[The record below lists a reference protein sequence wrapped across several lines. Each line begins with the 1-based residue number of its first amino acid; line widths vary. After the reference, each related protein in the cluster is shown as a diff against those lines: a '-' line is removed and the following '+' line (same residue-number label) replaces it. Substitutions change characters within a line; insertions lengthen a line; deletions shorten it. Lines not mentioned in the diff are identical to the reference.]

1 MNPMNTKR
9 MRRDGLLALA
19 THAVLALSLVAPLL
33 CDGAQPAKEEKVRLR
48 FVNADIESVV
58 RAVAHFTGKLI
69 VVDPRLKGTLT
80 LTSDKPMTSAQ
91 ALAALRSA
99 LRVQGI
105 AVVESD
111 GMWRVVPEADAKAQ
125 PGPVHSAPTRPS
137 AGDHIIT
144 QVFQLKYE
152 SAPNLLPVLRPLV
165 TPSNPI
171 SAYAGNNTIVVTD
184 YAGNVRRVAEIIASV
199 DTPSAGATEVIR
211 LQHAIAS
218 DIAVLLGRLLD
229 AGGAQGGDPSQRV
242 SVQAEPSSN
251 SLVLRAP
258 SPARAEQVK
267 ALVARLDQ
275 PLGQATGNVHVVP
288 LRNAEAAALART
300 LAGLAPADS
309 GAAPDYSLSS
319 SAAQQRAP
327 GMAMLASTQTPAR
340 PAEGPMPVA
349 MGGLQGQAMVLAD
362 TATNSLIITAPEQI
376 YRQLRAVVDKL
387 DVRRAQVFVECLIA
401 EVTSD
406 QAAEFG
412 IQWQVGLD
420 DIASTSTNVVGG
432 TNFGGVTQNITSAA
446 QNLSLLGPGLNV
458 GVVKGTISIPGV
470 GEITNLTALA
480 RALET
485 VTKAN
490 ILSTPTLLTLDNEEA
505 QILVGQ
511 NVPLVTGQYVT
522 PGTGGP
528 VTVNPFQTIERQ
540 DVGLTLRV
548 RPQISEGGTIKLV
561 IYQEVSSLQRRTVD
575 TADIVLN
582 KRTVETK
589 ALVDDGSIV
598 VLAGLV
604 EDNVTSTR
612 EKVPLLGDIPL
623 IGALFRYDT
632 KQQVKTN
639 LMVFIRP
646 VVVRDE
652 AASRSLATD
661 RYDYMRNLQQVTPL
675 RDRGPLPAVQGPVLP
690 QLDGQSRPA
699 PAASSPRSSSPRP
712 GPAAYTPPPGR
723 R

>member
-1 MNPMNTKR
+1 MHPLNAIRTWRGGPLALVAHTV
-9 MRRDGLLALA
+9 LALA
-19 THAVLALSLVAPLL
+19 LVAPLA
-33 CDGAQPAKEEKVRLR
+33 CAGAKTVKEEKVRLR

-58 RAVAHFTGKLI
+58 RAVAHFTGKVI

-80 LTSDKPMTSAQ
+80 LSSDKPMTSAQ

-105 AVVESD
+105 AIVESN
-111 GMWRVVPEADAKAQ
+111 GIWRVVPETDAKVQ
-125 PGPVHSAPTRPS
+125 PGPVQTGPARPTS
-137 AGDHIIT
+137 GDEVVT
-144 QVFQLKYE
+144 RVFQLKYE

-165 TPSNPI
+165 TASNPI

-184 YAGNVRRVAEIIASV
+184 YAGNVRRVAEIIQAV
-199 DTPSAGATEVIR
+199 DTPSAGAIEVIR

-229 AGGAQGGDPSQRV
+229 AGGIPGADPSQRV

-275 PLGQATGNVHVVP
+275 PLSQATGNVHVVP
-288 LRNAEAAALART
+288 LRNAEAAVLART
-300 LAGLAPADS
+300 MAGLAQADSRAPADYPV
-309 GAAPDYSLSS
+309 AD
-319 SAAQQRAP
+319 QQRAP
-327 GMAMLASTQTPAR
+327 GMVALASAPAAANA
-340 PAEGPMPVA
+340 PEAAMPVA
-349 MGGLQGQAMVLAD
+349 FGGLQGQATVLAD
-362 TATNSLIITAPEQI
+362 TATNSLIITAPEQV
-376 YRQLRAVVDKL
+376 YRQLRAVIDKL
-387 DVRRAQVFVECLIA
+387 DARRAQVFVECLIA
-401 EVTSD
+401 EVTTD

-412 IQWQVGLD
+412 IQWQLGLD
-420 DIASTSTNVVGG
+420 DITSSGANLIGG

-458 GVVKGTISIPGV
+458 GVVKGTITIPGV

-528 VTVNPFQTIERQ
+528 ALVNPFQTIQRQ

-604 EDNVTSTR
+604 EDNVTATR
-612 EKVPLLGDIPL
+612 EKVPVLGDIPL

-652 AASRSLATD
+652 AASRLLATD
-661 RYDYMRNLQQVTPL
+661 RYDYMRNLQEVTPL
-675 RDRGPLPAVQGPVLP
+675 PNSGPLPDIRGPTLP
-690 QLDGQSRPA
+690 KLDSAGRPA
-699 PAASSPRSSSPRP
+699 PAPTP
-712 GPAAYTPPPGR
+712 GPAAPQGPVAPRAPPSQTPR
-723 R
+723 

>member
-1 MNPMNTKR
+1 MTTKR
-9 MRRDGLLALA
+9 TRRDGLLALA
-19 THAVLALSLVAPLL
+19 THAVLALSLAVPLL
-33 CDGAQPAKEEKVRLR
+33 TGGAQPAKEEKVRLR

-111 GMWRVVPEADAKAQ
+111 GVWRVVPEADAKVQ
-125 PGPVHSAPTRPS
+125 PGPVLSRPTRPS

-165 TPSNPI
+165 TASNPI

-267 ALVARLDQ
+267 GLVARLDQ
-275 PLGQATGNVHVVP
+275 PLSQATGNVHVVP

-309 GAAPDYSLSS
+309 GAAPDYSSS
-319 SAAQQRAP
+319 FSGAQQQRAP

-362 TATNSLIITAPEQI
+362 TATNSLIITAPQQI
-376 YRQLRAVVDKL
+376 YRQLRAVIDKL
-387 DVRRAQVFVECLIA
+387 DLRRAQVFVECLIA

-420 DIASTSTNVVGG
+420 DIAGSSTNVVGG

-458 GVVKGTISIPGV
+458 GVVKGTITIPGV

-612 EKVPLLGDIPL
+612 EKVPLLGDLPL

-652 AASRSLATD
+652 AASRLLAAD

-675 RDRGPLPAVQGPVLP
+675 PERGPLPDVRGPVLP
-690 QLDGQSRPA
+690 QLDGSGRPA
-699 PAASSPRSSSPRP
+699 PAPSPPRTSSPRP

>member
-1 MNPMNTKR
+1 
-9 MRRDGLLALA
+9 
-19 THAVLALSLVAPLL
+19 
-33 CDGAQPAKEEKVRLR
+33 
-48 FVNADIESVV
+48 
-58 RAVAHFTGKLI
+58 
-69 VVDPRLKGTLT
+69 
-80 LTSDKPMTSAQ
+80 
-91 ALAALRSA
+91 
-99 LRVQGI
+99 
-105 AVVESD
+105 
-111 GMWRVVPEADAKAQ
+111 
-125 PGPVHSAPTRPS
+125 
-137 AGDHIIT
+137 
-144 QVFQLKYE
+144 
-152 SAPNLLPVLRPLV
+152 
-165 TPSNPI
+165 
-171 SAYAGNNTIVVTD
+171 
-184 YAGNVRRVAEIIASV
+184 
-199 DTPSAGATEVIR
+199 
-211 LQHAIAS
+211 
-218 DIAVLLGRLLD
+218 
-229 AGGAQGGDPSQRV
+229 
-242 SVQAEPSSN
+242 
-251 SLVLRAP
+251 
-258 SPARAEQVK
+258 
-267 ALVARLDQ
+267 
-275 PLGQATGNVHVVP
+275 
-288 LRNAEAAALART
+288 
-300 LAGLAPADS
+300 
-309 GAAPDYSLSS
+309 
-319 SAAQQRAP
+319 
-327 GMAMLASTQTPAR
+327 
-340 PAEGPMPVA
+340 
-349 MGGLQGQAMVLAD
+349 MGGLQGQATVLAD

-376 YRQLRAVVDKL
+376 YRQLRAVIDKL
-387 DVRRAQVFVECLIA
+387 DARRAQVFVECLIA

-412 IQWQVGLD
+412 IQWQLGLD
-420 DIASTSTNVVGG
+420 DIAGSSTNVIGG

-458 GVVKGTISIPGV
+458 GVVKGTITIPGV

-575 TADIVLN
+575 TADVVLN

-623 IGALFRYDT
+623 LGALFRYDT

-652 AASRSLATD
+652 AASRLLATD
-661 RYDYMRNLQQVTPL
+661 RYDYMRNLQEVTPL
-675 RDRGPLPAVQGPVLP
+675 RDRGPLPAVRGPVLP
-690 QLDGQSRPA
+690 KLDSQSRPA
-699 PAASSPRSSSPRP
+699 AAPSPARTSSPGP
-712 GPAAYTPPPGR
+712 GAPAYTPPPGR

>member
-1 MNPMNTKR
+1 MNSMNMIRTWH
-9 MRRDGLLALA
+9 GPLALA
-19 THAVLALSLVAPLL
+19 IFAALALSVATPLVSV
-33 CDGAQPAKEEKVRLR
+33 GAQPAKEEKVRLR

-58 RAVAHFTGKLI
+58 RAVAHFTGKTI

-80 LTSDKPMTSAQ
+80 LSSDKPMTSAQ

-111 GMWRVVPEADAKAQ
+111 GVWRVVPEADAKAQ
-125 PGPVHSAPTRPS
+125 PGAVYSGPTRPS
-137 AGDHIIT
+137 AGDNIVT

-199 DTPSAGATEVIR
+199 DTPSTGATEVIR
-211 LQHAIAS
+211 LQHAVAS

-229 AGGAQGGDPSQRV
+229 AGGAQGDPAQRV

-275 PLGQATGNVHVVP
+275 PLSTATGNVHVVP
-288 LRNAEAAALART
+288 LRNAEAAVLART

-309 GAAPDYSLSS
+309 GAPPDYPTTQ
-319 SAAQQRAP
+319 QQRAP
-327 GMAMLASTQTPAR
+327 GMATVAATTSTPAR

-349 MGGLQGQAMVLAD
+349 MGGLQAQAMVLAD

-376 YRQLRAVVDKL
+376 YRQLRAVIDKL

-406 QAAEFG
+406 QAGEFG

-420 DIASTSTNVVGG
+420 DIGSSSTNVIGG

-446 QNLSLLGPGLNV
+446 QNLSRLGPGLNV
-458 GVVKGTISIPGV
+458 GVVKGTINIPGV
-470 GEITNLTALA
+470 GQITNLTALA

-490 ILSTPTLLTLDNEEA
+490 ILSTPTLMTLDNEEA

-511 NVPLVTGQYVT
+511 NVPLVTGQYTT
-522 PGTGGP
+522 PGTGGAAL
-528 VTVNPFQTIERQ
+528 VNPFQTIERQ

-561 IYQEVSSLQRRTVD
+561 IYQEVSSLQRRTTD
-575 TADIVLN
+575 TADVVLN

-604 EDNVTSTR
+604 EDNVTATR
-612 EKVPLLGDIPL
+612 EKVPVLGDIPL
-623 IGALFRYDT
+623 LGALFRFDT

-652 AASRSLATD
+652 TGSRLLATD
-661 RYDYMRNLQQVTPL
+661 RYDYMRKLQEVTPL
-675 RDRGPLPAVQGPVLP
+675 PNRGTLPAIRGPVMPKLDSSGRAAPTVPV
-690 QLDGQSRPA
+690 
-699 PAASSPRSSSPRP
+699 
-712 GPAAYTPPPGR
+712 TPPAQTTPPANTPR
-723 R
+723 